1 LKNEDEEQK
10 MNPITKWSDINYGNL
25 AKLNQTISNP
35 FESLAS
41 LLNESNVINIS
52 VEPLTVKVPMI
63 FSEDINAYEIYL
75 QQWLS
80 TNEAIFNEWK
90 SVLSGADLELQL

>member
-10 MNPITKWSDINYGNL
+10 MNPITKWSDISYGNL
-25 AKLNQTISNP
+25 TKLNQTISNP